1 MLQLEILMELGVLTI
16 IHKNRAGE
24 KGGQGKGRAWR
35 GSGHAPRR
43 SAGLS
48 WQLLTS

>member
-1 MLQLEILMELGVLTI
+1 MLQLEILVELGVLTI

-24 KGGQGKGRAWR
+24 KGGQER
-35 GSGHAPRR
+35 GGLGCSGHAPRR